1 MSCMSGKYF
10 IDTNIIVYSHDDAYP
25 EKKEKAQALIFT
37 GLREKSG
44 VISAQ
49 VLSEFFVT
57 ITKKVEMPYSVP
69 AARHELM
76 LLSHLEIVELDHDLV
91 IRAARLH
98 ETLTVSY
105 WDGLILAAA
114 ERADCDVL
122 YSEDLS
128 HGQTYAGIRCMN
140 PFLPGE

>member
-1 MSCMSGKYF
+1 MSGKYF
-10 IDTNIIVYSHDDAYP
+10 IDTNIIVYGHDDAYP
-25 EKKEKAQALIFT
+25 EKKEKAQELIFT
-37 GLREKSG
+37 GLREAIA

-91 IRAARLH
+91 IRATRLH
-98 ETLTVSY
+98 ETLQVNY
-105 WDGLILAAA
+105 WDGLVLAAA
-114 ERADCDVL
+114 ERGDCDVL

-128 HGQTYAGIRCMN
+128 HDQIYTGIRCVN
-140 PFLPGE
+140 PFLTSP